1 MPGCRPRAQRRTRG
15 SSPRRPRKAR
25 WAGRSGRRTRGQS
38 ACELAGLAVH
48 GVLAVPR
55 AVLLQLEAVG
65 VVAAVLARDV
75 VALLA
80 LDARQR
86 DLRSDIGLLGH
97 GWRSSPCADRWRL
110 APHRLHARTR
120 AGWIVMQG

>member
-1 MPGCRPRAQRRTRG
+1 MRETLADDLGRPATSGPLRDREPWRAISWG
-15 SSPRRPRKAR
+15 
-25 WAGRSGRRTRGQS
+25 
-38 ACELAGLAVH
+38 ELAGLAVH

-55 AVLLQLEAVG
+55 AVLLQLEPVR
-65 VVAAVLARDV
+65 VVPTVLAGDV

-86 DLRSDIGLLGH
+86 DLRSDVGLLGH
-97 GWRSSPCADRWRL
+97 GWRYSPCADRWRL

-120 AGWIVMQG
+120 AGWI